1 MSDDKKPTP
10 AQDGKA
16 LRSAKADEHIK
27 EGRPLFALG
36 RCMSTPAVLAH
47 LAEHGVQP
55 LTLLMR
61 HQHGDWGNV
70 DEDDAQANSQ
80 AVHTG
85 ARLLSTFTVAYAVIW
100 VITEAVGDDGT
111 RAATTLLYPDEY

>member
-1 MSDDKKPTP
+1 MSEDKKPVP
-10 AQDGKA
+10 AQDAKA
-16 LRSAKADEHIK
+16 LRSARADERIK

-36 RCMSTPAVLAH
+36 RCMSTPAVLSH

-70 DEDDAQANSQ
+70 DEEDAKANDQS
-80 AVHTG
+80 VHTG
-85 ARLLSTFTVAYAVIW
+85 ARLLSTLTVAYAVIW

-111 RAATTLLYPDEY
+111 RAASTLLFPDEY

>member
-1 MSDDKKPTP
+1 MSDDKKPMP
-10 AQDGKA
+10 AQDAKA
-16 LRSAKADEHIK
+16 LRSTKADERIK

-36 RCMSTPAVLAH
+36 QCMSTPAVLAH

-70 DEDDAQANSQ
+70 DEDDGQANDQ
-80 AVHTG
+80 AVQTG

-111 RAATTLLYPDEY
+111 RAATTLLHPDEY

>member
-1 MSDDKKPTP
+1 MSVDKKPLP

-16 LRSAKADEHIK
+16 LRSAKADERIK

-36 RCMSTPAVLAH
+36 RCLSTPAVLAH

-70 DEDDAQANSQ
+70 DEDGARANDRG
-80 AVHTG
+80 VHSG

-100 VITEAVGDDGT
+100 VITEAVGDDGA
-111 RAATTLLYPDEY
+111 RAASTLLYPDEY